1 MPVFEYTAL
10 DRRGKKVSGV
20 MDAESLTG
28 VRSRLRNSGIYPVT
42 LKEVAQTIAEPSAR
56 SGFLHRLAGKRIKP
70 VEISLVTR
78 QLATLLGAGF
88 PLVQALD
95 ALIPQTPS
103 AGLQKKLT
111 QIKDAVVGGSSFA
124 DALVQVGDTFPPIYV
139 NMVRSGEASGTLEI
153 VLERLADVTEKQQAV
168 RARIRN
174 AMTYPILMLVI
185 GAAVLIFLLTYIVPT
200 ISGIFTEVKQVLPLP
215 TRLLLGFS
223 AWMRTFWWTL
233 PIGLAGVFQIWRTIR
248 RSAAGRLATDR
259 TILGIPLVGALVQ
272 RLNVARVMRTFGSL
286 LENGVPMLA
295 ALEIVRNIAGNT
307 IIAEALTTATRDVGQ
322 GKSLSKALA
331 ATPRAFPPLA
341 IQMIDVGEQSGK
353 LEPMLGKIADMYDRE
368 VESAISALTALL
380 EPIMILLMGTA
391 VAFVVLA
398 ICLPIFEMNQLIR

>member
-1 MPVFEYTAL
+1 MPVYEYTAL

-20 MDAESLTG
+20 MDAESLAV
-28 VRSRLRNSGIYPVT
+28 VRSRLRNNGIYPVT
-42 LKEVAQTIAEPSAR
+42 LKEVAPVVAENTAQ
-56 SGFLHRLAGKRIKP
+56 SGFFHRLVGKRIKP
-70 VEISLVTR
+70 VEVSLVTR

-103 AGLQKKLT
+103 AGLQKKMT

-124 DALVQVGDTFPPIYV
+124 DALGQAGDTFPPIYV

-200 ISGIFTEVKQVLPLP
+200 ISGIFSEVKQVLPLP

-223 AWMRTFWWTL
+223 HWMRVYWWTL
-233 PIGLAGVFQIWRTIR
+233 PIALAGIFQIWHTIR

-259 TILGIPLVGALVQ
+259 MILNTPLIGSLVQ
-272 RLNVARVMRTFGSL
+272 RINVARVMRTFGSL

-307 IIAEALTTATRDVGQ
+307 IVAEALSAATRDVGQ
-322 GKSLSKALA
+322 GKSLSKALRS
-331 ATPRAFPPLA
+331 TPQAFPPLA
-341 IQMIDVGEQSGK
+341 IQMVDVGEQSGK
-353 LEPMLGKIADMYDRE
+353 LEPMLGKIAEMYDRE

-380 EPIMILLMGTA
+380 EPIMILFMGTA

-398 ICLPIFEMNQLIR
+398 VCLPIFEMNQLIR

>member
-1 MPVFEYTAL
+1 DTTAQ
-10 DRRGKKVSGV
+10 
-20 MDAESLTG
+20 
-28 VRSRLRNSGIYPVT
+28 SR
-42 LKEVAQTIAEPSAR
+42 
-56 SGFLHRLAGKRIKP
+56 FLHRLVGKRIKP
-70 VEISLVTR
+70 VEVSLVTR

-124 DALVQVGDTFPPIYV
+124 DALGQAGDTFPPIYV

-223 AWMRTFWWTL
+223 HWMRVYWWIL
-233 PIGLAGVFQIWRTIR
+233 PIGLAALFQILRTIR
-248 RSAAGRLATDR
+248 RSAAGRLTTDR
-259 TILGIPLVGALVQ
+259 MILNTPLIGSLVQ

-307 IIAEALTTATRDVGQ
+307 IVTEALTLATQDVGQ
-322 GKSLSKALA
+322 GKSLSKALGS
-331 ATPRAFPPLA
+331 TPRAFPPLA
-341 IQMIDVGEQSGK
+341 IQMVDVGEQSGK

-380 EPIMILLMGTA
+380 EPIMILFMGTA

-398 ICLPIFEMNQLIR
+398 VCLPIFEMNQLIR